1 MSNQFFQLFFFLFNL
16 FFKVLSHSF
25 NIGFSDTPCSNSS
38 CLARKYSSTQSI
50 DSEFHMLHSGYLN
63 LEFFLFDDLDKLLH
77 FSRSY
82 EGCLIPCS
90 SMLDYLNYINSAK
103 GFDQKLKFGEIFQ
116 GIRRMLMRRNN
127 IDEYNSQLRH
137 VWNNYTLNSNI

>member
-63 LEFFLFDDLDKLLH
+63 LEFCFGGPGMFFEDIMIRLTLSQPWMF
-77 FSRSY
+77 
-82 EGCLIPCS
+82 
-90 SMLDYLNYINSAK
+90 
-103 GFDQKLKFGEIFQ
+103 GF
-116 GIRRMLMRRNN
+116 
-127 IDEYNSQLRH
+127 
-137 VWNNYTLNSNI
+137 TLQRILVN